1 MERVEVLQTTRGS
14 SLTNTSEEID
24 VQVHV
29 SNGDAKEQDTGPS
42 AVVGWSESMDAVTK
56 PGDHHGTFSR
66 VATEALGKFVI
77 ARRVGILFFS
87 AVSVLIASAVVA
99 NGLVV
104 AETPPPLLR
113 PDPTL
118 PPIQPLLLC
127 RFYHPTRS
135 TVRVACAAKVMDP
148 PPPRPTDHA
157 PQVTSQCSCA
167 MVVLQG
173 VADFS

>member
-42 AVVGWSESMDAVTK
+42 PVVGWSESMDAVTK

-113 PDPTL
+113 PDTNL
-118 PPIQPLLLC
+118 QRIQHLLFDV
-127 RFYHPTRS
+127 FYTENWS
-135 TVRVACAAKVMDP
+135 NVRVAF
-148 PPPRPTDHA
+148 
-157 PQVTSQCSCA
+157 
-167 MVVLQG
+167 G
-173 VADFS
+173 VKGVDRSSARDLLLKG

>member
-104 AETPPPLLR
+104 AETPP
-113 PDPTL
+113 
-118 PPIQPLLLC
+118 LC
-127 RFYHPTRS
+127 YDQTRTCSESS
-135 TVRVACAAKVMDP
+135 TFCLTCFTPK
-148 PPPRPTDHA
+148 TG
-157 PQVTSQCSCA
+157 QTSGSRLA
-167 MVVLQG
+167 
-173 VADFS
+173 